1 MPPAGADVAESHE
14 KRRLVANTL
23 ATTAAQLSALAIAFV
38 LAPVLIR
45 AFGERAYGAYML
57 VASVAAFTLLF
68 DFGLGPAVEK
78 LLSEY
83 LASGRKPDAAA
94 LFASVTAVYA
104 GVGVLVLGVDLAL
117 AAGAQH
123 VFHLEPTELALL
135 RRLLVIAGASAVAW
149 WPLSVGARALGG
161 LQLYTHAA
169 AVTAAVA
176 LGNAVAALAVISLGR
191 GPIALAVASNAVNI
205 AGAALMLIMA
215 HRQLHRR
222 GVASARPSRA
232 ALGAA
237 LAFSGPVFA
246 LQIAVQVLYHH
257 TDRLL
262 LGMFVG
268 SVAVTLYEGPARLV
282 ALIVQ
287 LTGFGNTAL
296 MPFASQLEAT
306 RRGDALAA
314 LLLRASRYVSAFVAP
329 LALLLAVLA
338 RPLLVTW
345 LGPAFAA
352 AELPTV
358 LLTSL
363 QVLLVSLSVGHTI
376 VVATGKLPGRLPVI
390 LGVVTLNLV
399 LSIVWVKRYGMT
411 GVALGTVVASVIDY
425 PLHLRYLARHAGLRY
440 GAFMREVVLPVYPL
454 LLLPAAVAVAA
465 RAFGV
470 TATFTGTAATFM
482 MSALLYWMVFLGVMV
497 GRVERDS
504 LIDNA
509 RSLFAGRA
517 AEAR

>member
-1 MPPAGADVAESHE
+1 MAEPHE
-14 KRRLVANTL
+14 KRRLLANTL
-23 ATTAAQLSALAIAFV
+23 ATTASQLTALAIAFV
-38 LAPVLIR
+38 LAPFLIR
-45 AFGERAYGAYML
+45 SFGPHAYGAYML
-57 VASVAAFTLLF
+57 VVSVATFTLLL

-78 LLSEY
+78 LLAEY
-83 LASGRKPDAAA
+83 MAAGRNRDAGA
-94 LFASVTAVYA
+94 LLASVTAAYA
-104 GVGVLVLGVDLAL
+104 GVGVLVLLVDLAL
-117 AAGAQH
+117 AVGAAR
-123 VFHLEPTELALL
+123 VFHLDAADLALMRQL
-135 RRLLVIAGASAVAW
+135 LLVAGVAALAW

-161 LQLYTHAA
+161 LQRYTHAG
-169 AVTAAVA
+169 AVTAGMAV
-176 LGNAVAALAVISLGR
+176 GNAVAAVTVIVTGH
-191 GPIALAVASNAVNI
+191 GPLALAIASNAVNI
-205 AGAALMLIMA
+205 AGAAVMLA
-215 HRQLHRR
+215 LARRELAAR
-222 GVASARPSRA
+222 GVPSVSPSVS

-246 LQIAVQVLYHH
+246 LQLAVQVLYHH

-287 LTGFGNTAL
+287 LTGFGNSAL

-306 RRGDALAA
+306 RRGDALSS

-345 LGPAFAA
+345 LGPAFAE

-358 LLTSL
+358 MLTAL

-390 LGVVTLNLV
+390 LGVVALNLV
-399 LSIVWVKRYGMT
+399 VSVSLVKRFGMT
-411 GVALGTVVASVIDY
+411 GVALGTVVASLLDY
-425 PLHLRYLARHAGLRY
+425 PLHLRYLAKHVGLRY
-440 GAFMREVVLPVYPL
+440 GAFLRQVVLPVYPL

-465 RAFGV
+465 RVSGL
-470 TATFTGTAATFM
+470 TATLVGTAATFGL
-482 MSALLYWMVFLGVMV
+482 AAVLYWMVFMALMV
-497 GRVERDS
+497 SREERDS
-504 LIDNA
+504 LIETA
-509 RSLFAGRA
+509 RSLFVRRGAG
-517 AEAR
+517 AR

>member
-1 MPPAGADVAESHE
+1 MAEPHE

-23 ATTAAQLSALAIAFV
+23 ASTVAQLSALAIGFA
-38 LAPVLIR
+38 LAPFLIR
-45 AFGERAYGAYML
+45 AFGVHAYGAYTL
-57 VASVAAFTLLF
+57 VASVAAFTLLL

-83 LASGRKPDAAA
+83 LAGGRTADAGA
-94 LFASVTAVYA
+94 LLASVTVAYA
-104 GVGVLVLGVDLAL
+104 GVGVLVLLVDLAL
-117 AAGAQH
+117 AAAATH
-123 VFHLEPTELALL
+123 VFHLEAGEQALL
-135 RRLLVIAGASAVAW
+135 RRLLLVAGVSALAW

-161 LQLYTHAA
+161 LQRYTHAA
-169 AVTAAVA
+169 AVTAGIAV
-176 LGNAVAALAVISLGR
+176 GNAVAAVVVLLTHR
-191 GPIALAVASNAVNI
+191 GPLALAVASNAVGL
-205 AGAALMLIMA
+205 AGAGLMLALA
-215 HRQLHRR
+215 HRQLAAR
-222 GVASARPSRA
+222 GVPGARPSRA
-232 ALGAA
+232 ALTAA
-237 LAFSGPVFA
+237 LAFSGPVFL
-246 LQIAVQVLYHH
+246 LQLAVQVLYHH

-296 MPFASQLEAT
+296 LPFASQLEAT
-306 RRGDALAA
+306 RRSETLAS

-338 RPLLVTW
+338 RPLLVAW
-345 LGPAFAA
+345 LGPAFAE

-358 LLTSL
+358 LLTGL

-390 LGVVTLNLV
+390 LGVVALNLV
-399 LSIVWVKRYGMT
+399 ISVALVRRWGMT
-411 GVALGTVVASVIDY
+411 GVALGTVVASLLDY

-440 GAFMREVVLPVYPL
+440 GAFVREVVLPVYPL
-454 LLLPAAVAVAA
+454 LSLPAGVAVAA

-470 TATFTGTAATFM
+470 TATLAGTVATFVM
-482 MSALLYWMVFLGVMV
+482 AALLYWMVFLGVMV
-497 GRVERDS
+497 RREERDG
-504 LIDNA
+504 LIDTA
-509 RSLFAGRA
+509 RSLWMRGG
-517 AEAR
+517 EVAR

>member
-1 MPPAGADVAESHE
+1 MAERHE
-14 KRRLVANTL
+14 RRRLVANTL
-23 ATTAAQLSALAIAFV
+23 ASTLAQLSALAIAFV

-45 AFGERAYGAYML
+45 AFGVHAYGAYTL
-57 VASVAAFTLLF
+57 VASVAAFTLLL

-83 LASGRKPDAAA
+83 LAGGRPAEAGA
-94 LFASVTAVYA
+94 LLASVTVAYT
-104 GVGVLVLGVDLAL
+104 GVGGLVLLVDLAL
-117 AAGAQH
+117 AAGASH
-123 VFHLEPTELALL
+123 VFHLDAGEQDLL
-135 RRLLVIAGASAVAW
+135 RRLLLVAGVSALAW

-161 LQLYTHAA
+161 LQLYTRAA
-169 AVTAAVA
+169 AVTAGIAA
-176 LGNAVAALAVISLGR
+176 GNAIAAVTVVLTHR
-191 GPIALAVASNAVNI
+191 GPLALAVASNAVNL
-205 AGAALMLIMA
+205 AGAALMLLLA
-215 HRQLHRR
+215 RRELAAR
-222 GVASARPSRA
+222 GVPAARPSRA
-232 ALGAA
+232 ALAAA
-237 LAFSGPVFA
+237 LAFSGPVFL
-246 LQIAVQVLYHH
+246 LQLAVQVLYHH

-296 MPFASQLEAT
+296 LPFASQLEAT
-306 RRGDALAA
+306 RRSDTLSA

-345 LGPAFAA
+345 LGPAFAE

-358 LLTSL
+358 LLTGL

-390 LGVVTLNLV
+390 LGVVALNLV
-399 LSIVWVKRYGMT
+399 ISVALVRRFGMT
-411 GVALGTVVASVIDY
+411 GVALGTVVASLLDY
-425 PLHLRYLARHAGLRY
+425 PLHLRYLARHVGLRY
-440 GAFMREVVLPVYPL
+440 GAFVREVVLPVYPL
-454 LLLPAAVAVAA
+454 LLLPAGVAVAG

-470 TATFTGTAATFM
+470 TATLAGTAATFALA
-482 MSALLYWMVFLGVMV
+482 ALLYWMVFLGVMV
-497 GRVERDS
+497 RRQERDG
-504 LIDNA
+504 LIDTA
-509 RSLFAGRA
+509 RSLWLRGG
-517 AEAR
+517 EAVR

>member
-1 MPPAGADVAESHE
+1 MAEPRE
-14 KRRLVANTL
+14 RRRLVANTL
-23 ATTAAQLSALAIAFV
+23 ASTAAQLSALAIAFV

-45 AFGERAYGAYML
+45 AFGERGYGAYML
-57 VASVAAFTLLF
+57 ATSVAAFTLLL

-83 LASGRKPDAAA
+83 LAGGRNGDAGA
-94 LFASVTAVYA
+94 LLASVTVAYA
-104 GVGVLVLGVDLAL
+104 GVGLLVLLVDLAL
-117 AAGAQH
+117 AAGAAH
-123 VFHLEPTELALL
+123 VFHLDASEVVLL
-135 RRLLVIAGASAVAW
+135 RRLLLVAGVAALAW

-161 LQLYTHAA
+161 LQRYTVAA
-169 AVTAAVA
+169 AVTAGVAV
-176 LGNAVAALAVISLGR
+176 GNAGVALAVVSTGH
-191 GPIALAVASNAVNI
+191 GPLALAVASNVVSVV
-205 AGAALMLIMA
+205 GAAVMLA
-215 HRQLHRR
+215 LARR
-222 GVASARPSRA
+222 ELAARAVPAARPSRSALAA
-232 ALGAA
+232 ALR
-237 LAFSGPVFA
+237 FSGPVFA
-246 LQIAVQVLYHH
+246 LQLAVQVLYHN

-296 MPFASQLEAT
+296 LPFASQLEAT
-306 RRGDALAA
+306 RRSETLTA

-338 RPLLVTW
+338 RPLLVGW
-345 LGPAFAA
+345 LGPAFGA

-358 LLTSL
+358 LLTGL

-390 LGVVTLNLV
+390 LGIVTLNLV
-399 LSIVWVKRYGMT
+399 LSVALVRRWGMT
-411 GVALGTVVASVIDY
+411 GVALGTVVASAIDY

-440 GAFMREVVLPVYPL
+440 DAFLREVVLPVYPL
-454 LLLPAAVAVAA
+454 LVLPAGVAVAA

-470 TATFTGTAATFM
+470 TASLAGTAATFAL
-482 MSALLYWMVFLGVMV
+482 SALLYWMVFLGVMV
-497 GRVERDS
+497 RREERDR
-504 LIDNA
+504 LIDTA
-509 RSLFAGRA
+509 RTLLARRG

>member
-1 MPPAGADVAESHE
+1 MAERHE

-23 ATTAAQLSALAIAFV
+23 ATTLAQLSALAIAFA
-38 LAPVLIR
+38 LAPLLIHT
-45 AFGERAYGAYML
+45 FGERAYGAYVL
-57 VASVAAFTLLF
+57 VASVAAFTLLL

-83 LASGRKPDAAA
+83 LAGGRMRDAGA
-94 LFASVTAVYA
+94 LLASVTAAYA
-104 GVGVLVLGVDLAL
+104 GVGVLVLLVDLAL
-117 AAGAQH
+117 AAGAAH
-123 VFHLEPTELALL
+123 VFHLEAGERLLL
-135 RRLLVIAGASAVAW
+135 RQLLLVAGVSALAW
-149 WPLSVGARALGG
+149 WPLSVGGRALGG
-161 LQLYTHAA
+161 LQRYTQVA
-169 AVTAAVA
+169 AVTAGMAV
-176 LGNAVAALAVISLGR
+176 GNAVAAVAVVATGR
-191 GPIALAVASNAVNI
+191 GPVALAVASNAVNI
-205 AGAALMLIMA
+205 AGAALMLA
-215 HRQLHRR
+215 LARRELAAR
-222 GVASARPSRA
+222 GVPTARPSRT
-232 ALGAA
+232 ALRAA

-246 LQIAVQVLYHH
+246 LQLAVQVLYHH

-306 RRGDALAA
+306 RRDATLTA

-345 LGPAFAA
+345 LGPAFAV

-358 LLTSL
+358 LLTGL

-390 LGVVTLNLV
+390 MSVVALNLV
-399 LSIVWVKRYGMT
+399 LSVALVKRYGMT
-411 GVALGTVVASVIDY
+411 GVALGTVVASLLDY

-440 GAFMREVVLPVYPL
+440 GAFVREVVLPVYPL

-465 RAFGV
+465 RAAGV
-470 TATFTGTAATFM
+470 TATLAGTAATFM
-482 MSALLYWMVFLGVMV
+482 MAALLYWMVFLGMMV
-497 GRVERDS
+497 RREERDS
-504 LIDNA
+504 LIDTA
-509 RSLFAGRA
+509 RSLLARRG